1 MLQRNSQQ
9 VSNHGKKK
17 KKQID
22 GDSGIASRLRDVFGA
37 SATPAIPAIVSQRY
51 LMRSKLQSESS
62 SKHLNQLVEQE
73 IRCTKYCCGTADL
86 LRSIMGDEKGKE
98 RTG

>member
-17 KKQID
+17 KQID
-22 GDSGIASRLRDVFGA
+22 GDSGIASRLKGVFGA
-37 SATPAIPAIVSQRY
+37 SAIPATPAIVSQRY

-62 SKHLNQLVEQE
+62 SQHINLVEQE
-73 IRCTKYCCGTADL
+73 IRCVKFG
-86 LRSIMGDEKGKE
+86 
-98 RTG
+98 